1 MPFRPGARR
10 VRIGLGIAVTVLSAA
25 GCAPAPNQGHH
36 TVDDYLKDP
45 TLRHAALA
53 RCANDPGVLGH
64 TADCVNARKAEG
76 IADIGSLRD
85 LPPLKLPPR
94 K

>member
-1 MPFRPGARR
+1 MRFRPGARH

-25 GCAPAPNQGHH
+25 GCAPVPNHAH
-36 TVDDYLKDP
+36 YTVEEYLKDP
-45 TLRHAALA
+45 RLRSAALA
-53 RCANDPGVLGH
+53 RCANDPGSLSH
-64 TADCVNARKAEG
+64 TADCVNARQAEG
-76 IADIGSLRD
+76 IAGVGSLRN